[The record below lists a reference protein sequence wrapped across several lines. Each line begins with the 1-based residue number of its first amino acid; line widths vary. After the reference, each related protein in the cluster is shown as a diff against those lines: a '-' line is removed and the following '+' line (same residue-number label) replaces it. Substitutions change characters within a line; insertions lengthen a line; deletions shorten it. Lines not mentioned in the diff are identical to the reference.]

1 MGRTPCQVGS
11 GDTETETVRPGS
23 LPGRVHSLVDD
34 RPITEGQ
41 HGFLCAGIRESPGAV
56 KLVSLEGRKVRSERG
71 FAEEAHK
78 GSASLD
84 CWESP
89 QEGSTGSGGGVLKAE
104 GRPSTGSGVSM
115 QGTE

>member
-1 MGRTPCQVGS
+1 MGS
-11 GDTETETVRPGS
+11 GDTETVRPGS

-71 FAEEAHK
+71 FTEEAQK
-78 GSASLD
+78 D
-84 CWESP
+84 P
-89 QEGSTGSGGGVLKAE
+89 QEVGGGYLRQKG
-104 GRPSTGSGVSM
+104 GRAQAQV
-115 QGTE
+115 